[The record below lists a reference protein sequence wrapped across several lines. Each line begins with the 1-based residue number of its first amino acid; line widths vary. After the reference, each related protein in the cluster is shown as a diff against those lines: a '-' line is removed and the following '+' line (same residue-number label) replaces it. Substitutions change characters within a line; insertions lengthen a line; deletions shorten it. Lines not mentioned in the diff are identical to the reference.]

1 MTTIKIERRY
11 PHPPKRVWRAL
22 TDRDAVSQWL
32 MKTDEFEARVG
43 AKFVLRA
50 KPQPGWRGF
59 VECEVVE
66 CEPEKVLAYTWVGND
81 EGPTMLV
88 RFELAADGDGTKLRF
103 EHSGF
108 RGVGGWILARLMMG
122 PGWKKMLGQR
132 IPQVLERYAAGVEVG
147 QGSVDTCSHA
157 LDA

>member
-11 PHPPKRVWRAL
+11 PHPQKRVWRAL
-22 TDRDAVSQWL
+22 TDRAAVSEWL
-32 MKTDEFEARVG
+32 MKTDDFEAKVG

-66 CEPEKVLAYTWVGND
+66 CIPDRVLAYTWQGD
-81 EGPTMLV
+81 EKGPPMRV
-88 RFELAADGDGTKLRF
+88 RYELSADGDATKLSF

-108 RGVGGWILARLMMG
+108 RGIGGWMLARFMMG
-122 PGWKKMLGQR
+122 PGWKKMMNVR
-132 IPQVLERYAAGVEVG
+132 IPLVLERFASGQAGAGTSAVP
-147 QGSVDTCSHA
+147 ST
-157 LDA
+157 